1 VRTLNDELLA
11 RADMSL
17 CSVAAVLLC
26 DGPGGRA
33 TAKIVCA
40 GHPLPLLVRDGE
52 VRPIGEFSPM
62 LGAYAIDEWA
72 STKVDLEPGDVLTLF
87 TDGVFDAVGEDGRFG
102 EERLA
107 RTLAGAHSA
116 DDAVAR
122 IDAALSAFAV
132 GEQADDTAV
141 LAVQRVAVAAIAG
154 HH

>member
-1 VRTLNDELLA
+1 MRILNDALLA

-26 DGPGGRA
+26 DGDAGTA
-33 TAKIVCA
+33 TAKVVCA
-40 GHPLPLLVRDGE
+40 GHPLPLLVRDGQ
-52 VRPIGEFSPM
+52 VRPVGEYSPM

-72 STKVDLEPGDVLTLF
+72 CVKVDLEPGDVVALF

-107 RTLAGAHSA
+107 RTLADAVDA

-141 LAVQRVAVAAIAG
+141 LAVQRVAVAAIAN